1 MANMIPISTV
11 TVGSGGVTAINFSNI
26 PQTYTDLKL
35 VVSGRS
41 NVGSSLQYLRVTPN
55 ASSSSS
61 SLTFKNLVTEGSA
74 TVSSYISTG
83 YGAGGEN
90 TMGAAPGNGATAGLF
105 NSTEINFLN
114 YSSANSIK
122 SYSID
127 TVNPHILW
135 FWTAINA
142 LASSTP
148 IVFLSITADAGIAQY
163 STATLYGIRK
173 Y

>member
-1 MANMIPISTV
+1 MSNMIPISTV

-41 NVGSSLQYLRVTPN
+41 NTGSSLQYLRVTPN
-55 ASSSSS
+55 ASSS
-61 SLTFKNLVTEGSA
+61 LTFKNLVTEGST
-74 TVSSYISTG
+74 TVSSYLSTG
-83 YGAGGEN
+83 YGTGGEN

-148 IVFLSITADAGIAQY
+148 IVFLSITADGGIAQY